1 MDKLILTNENV
12 LNLLEWRDSHKDE
25 VRSGVMPVSKLEIQ
39 CIATKISI
47 KCIRDGTNLR
57 LHINIEGRSR
67 GYVVFERTG
76 DGMLKELRRT
86 TDVGSENIQSCLTLY
101 CTVMAVMAFH
111 SPSTDQ
117 NEADTKLRKEYTKS
131 ASVSTKN
138 PKPKSDGIT
147 YIIHGTKH
155 GPMALPKGSHA
166 SPKGIFSVRGH
177 FRHYKSGK
185 VVWIEEYKKGTG
197 KKNKR
202 KYKIARDALS

>member
-12 LNLLEWRDSHKDE
+12 LDLLKWRDGHKDE

-39 CIATKISI
+39 CIATEISI
-47 KCIRDGTNLR
+47 KCFRNGTNLK

-67 GYVVFERTG
+67 GYVVFERMD
-76 DGMLKELRRT
+76 DGMWKELRRT
-86 TDVGSENIQSCLTLY
+86 TDIGNENVQSCLTLY

-111 SPSTDQ
+111 SPSVDQDETDL
-117 NEADTKLRKEYTKS
+117 KPRKAHTKS
-131 ASVSTKN
+131 TSAATKKS
-138 PKPKSDGIT
+138 KPKSDGIT

-202 KYKIARDALS
+202 KYKIAKDALS